1 MDCLFV
7 YLVPRRAANDI
18 LERMEKRESER
29 KDVLRR

>member
-7 YLVPRRAANDI
+7 YLFPRRAANVI
-18 LERMEKRESER
+18 LELLEKRESER

>member
-7 YLVPRRAANDI
+7 YLFPRRAANVI
-18 LERMEKRESER
+18 LELLEKHDSER